1 MIPVLSVRG
10 LTKVF
15 EIPKREPIA
24 AVSNVTFDLAAG
36 TALGVVGSICYL
48 LPIGTILVIVG
59 LTVSFHIFRAIV
71 AFVKTIWD
79 LLPIV

>member
-1 MIPVLSVRG
+1 MIPILSVRG

-15 EIPKREPIA
+15 EIPKREPIT

>member
-1 MIPVLSVRG
+1 MITTKLLQGGLSIIRG
-10 LTKVF
+10 ILSLLPDFSWNITSDGF
-15 EIPKREPIA
+15 Q
-24 AVSNVTFDLAAG
+24 